1 MQKAK
6 KLRGERYEKKSGS
19 VVADRLANG
28 KTFYGVGTPIRGST
42 ALPLFI
48 DYLNFIDLMI

>member
-1 MQKAK
+1 MVLNDSEGK
-6 KLRGERYEKKSGS
+6 RYEKKSGS

-28 KTFYGVGTPIRGST
+28 KTFYGVDTSSRGST
-42 ALPLFI
+42 VIPLFI